1 MEKNAFD
8 VVVKEIAGAMGISAD
23 TLRPETKLTEIGMD
37 SLEALQFLLVL
48 EDATG
53 IQLDEKDL
61 KRFTTVQ
68 SIVDLI
74 NERAMNAAA

>member
-1 MEKNAFD
+1 MEQNAFD